1 MMELYYS
8 IAGYIFGA
16 IAVWIICKPGKSFEE
31 GWEAARKIYSNWGR
45 GFQDWFEAGWEA
57 AKAERKEE

>member
-1 MMELYYS
+1 MELYYS

-16 IAVWIICKPGKSFEE
+16 IAVWIICRPVKAFNK
-31 GWEAARKIYSNWGR
+31 GWEEARKIYGNWDR
-45 GFQDWFEAGWEA
+45 GFQEGFYAGWKS